1 MKKLT
6 RDEFE
11 ALVTNKTP
19 VAELPDGSDIEL
31 TMNQA
36 IAWFEQ
42 VDSYPRPSFV
52 LESGRWVFLGEEPN
66 NFTHS
71 EGLYQIGGEI
81 KTGTNT

>member
-6 RDEFE
+6 HDEFE
-11 ALVTNKTP
+11 ALVTTKIP

-31 TMNQA
+31 TWNQA
-36 IAWFEQ
+36 IAWFVQ
-42 VDSYPRPSFV
+42 ADSYPRPSFV

-71 EGLYQIGGEI
+71 DGLCQIGGY
-81 KTGTNT
+81 K

>member
-11 ALVTNKTP
+11 ALVTNKIP

-36 IAWFEQ
+36 IAWFVQ
-42 VDSYPRPSFV
+42 ADSYPRPSFV
-52 LESGRWVFLGEEPN
+52 LEAHRWVFLGEKPDD
-66 NFTHS
+66 FKRS
-71 EGLYQIGGEI
+71 DGLYQIGGA
-81 KTGTNT
+81 K